1 MFQPPPP
8 QPPITDM
15 LGFFSLR
22 TMALMIAITFI
33 IHASVVVFNSRMVK
47 EYKGIRAAAYAAGTL
62 ALQYIVLFALPPG
75 KFQGTFSNALMI
87 TGYALS
93 YLAICR
99 FMGVP
104 VNSIIM
110 YGIVPLG
117 YFGLILLA
125 ILPPG
130 TFILPITISR
140 FVSIPLVF
148 ASAYTLY
155 REDTTR
161 FTLGAYLTA
170 VPFIFYGLV
179 ATLRVIQGFVA
190 RNLVLPGATWS
201 NVLDGM
207 STYVLT
213 YLWVAGFILM
223 ISQRLQSDL
232 HDLAMNDALTRVRN
246 RRAMQGMLDFEMQR
260 VEKDVNDFS
269 IILLDVD
276 HFKKVN
282 DTYGHDVGDRALQ
295 WLAQTLQSALRVQ
308 DIVSRWGGEEFL
320 ILLPGTNLNEA
331 MDIAER
337 LRVMI
342 ETTPVENTPAPL
354 KITFS
359 GGVANSETN
368 RDVDLLC
375 KIADQALY
383 VAKQT
388 RNRTVSEKEIPNS

>member
-1 MFQPPPP
+1 M
-8 QPPITDM
+8 DA

-47 EYKGIRAAAYAAGTL
+47 EYKGLRAAALAAAAL
-62 ALQYIVLFALPPG
+62 ALQYIVLFTLPMGKLHGAL
-75 KFQGTFSNALMI
+75 SNGLVI

-93 YLAICR
+93 YFAICR

-104 VNSIIM
+104 VNRIIL

-125 ILPPG
+125 FLPVD

-140 FVSIPLVF
+140 LASIPLVF
-148 ASAYTLY
+148 TSAYTLY

-179 ATLRVIQGFVA
+179 ATLRVVQGFIS
-190 RNLVLPGATWS
+190 RDLILPGATWS

-207 STYVLT
+207 ATYVLT

-260 VEKDVNDFS
+260 VEKEVNDFS

-282 DTYGHDVGDRALQ
+282 DTYGHDVGDIALQ

-342 ETTPVENTPAPL
+342 EKTPVENAPIPL

-359 GGVANSETN
+359 AGVANSETN
-368 RDVDLLC
+368 RDVGLLC

-388 RNRTVSEKEIPNS
+388 RNRIISEQETPAS